1 MIWGPPPKESF
12 VVIGLTFGWILNE
25 FLGMELDQQIIAQ
38 RVANAIEEIA
48 IYEAR
53 TRVTHDLM
61 DRVARQ
67 GAKVVKDVKNKRKW
81 KNGYDR
87 KSSQQQSKK
96 QKVEKAYAAGPNN
109 KRGYAR
115 KLLSYNK
122 CKLHHAG
129 TCPIKCKK
137 SQKVGHHEKD
147 YRVRASAT
155 GCNSKPTITCYGCG
169 EQGHYKNR
177 PNDFMVYCDASNQR
191 FGCVLMQRGKVIAY
205 ATIQLKIHKKNY
217 ITHDLE
223 LGKANV
229 VANALSKKERLKP
242 RRRALQKTLGT
253 RLDMSTAYQPQTNG
267 QSERTIQTLKDMLRE
282 CVMDFGGSWDTHLPL
297 VEFSY
302 NNSYHK
308 SIKCAPFEALYGR
321 KCRSPVIWEA
331 VGESQLIRPEIVQE
345 TAKKIMQIKERLNT
359 ARDRQKS
366 YADKRRKPLESNVG
380 DRVLLKVSPWK
391 GVVRFG
397 KKGKIAPRHVRPFE
411 IVECVGPVAYRLK
424 LPQELSCIHDTFHVS
439 NLKKYLAEP
448 DSQVPLEEI
457 EIDDNLCFVEEPIEI
472 MARDVKKPKRRRI
485 PLVKSFVVIGLT
497 FGWILDEFLE
507 DMLNRFKMRGF
518 GILLEA
524 CTKAN
529 TKHDI
534 GPTCLIE
541 FGDSYK
547 APQEEAGKDSASESF
562 AKKKGKTVVITTED
576 MLKRRND
583 VKARITLLLALPD
596 EHQLRFSKYET
607 AKELWEAILKTFGG
621 NEATKKTKKNQL
633 KQQDDL
639 DTMSLDDVYN
649 HLKVYEPEVQK
660 KSESNSQNMAF
671 ISSANTSSG
680 KCEKKTGKKIT
691 IQGTDV
697 AGFDKSK
704 VECFN
709 YHKICYFDRE
719 CRAPRSQD
727 RGRRESYK
735 QGSKEEEPAPKA
747 LMAIDGIGRDWS
759 YMANEE
765 ENHALAADDEALTEF
780 ALTAKSSSSSE
791 NEVYD
796 VSFCSKSCRK
806 NTDSL
811 NTKISKLNEE
821 LSDSKNTLYH
831 YKLGLS
837 QVEARLVEFK
847 TQEIKFCE
855 KIRGLEFDVEVK
867 NNKIEN
873 LMNEL
878 EQVKKE
884 KERLDSKLTGFASAS
899 KDLDTLLGSQRTNK
913 NPSCST
919 DSPTI
924 IKTNKVETAR
934 NSPVRYAEMYRNTTK
949 SPKVRDEPASLL
961 RDDSQGEAFPTI
973 TSLDA
978 GQDRENIIK
987 TSALPYESTPR
998 VTSLDA
1004 DKGKPSRDD
1013 APIKGRSI
1021 EIGEEVKV
1029 KRSTELGSND
1039 TEEMVNVLTSMKAAN
1054 ILTSRVAAV
1063 SVPPDAGVSTV
1074 GVPTVSG
1081 LVPTL
1086 SAIFTSTSMVTPYSR
1101 RPRGISAKD
1110 KGNGKVVESKEPKK
1124 KKLQEQIDAQVDK
1137 EMEEEIA
1144 REDQRMNEQLAR
1156 DAEIAS
1162 SC

>member
-1 MIWGPPPKESF
+1 VAWWLLGSSGKDDGSGVRGSGVEQEVGKRGIRVWWEKWLRMNTLVRDIARADCFFENQDVKQHPTNSF

-633 KQQDDL
+633 KQQ
-639 DTMSLDDVYN
+639 
-649 HLKVYEPEVQK
+649 
-660 KSESNSQNMAF
+660 
-671 ISSANTSSG
+671 
-680 KCEKKTGKKIT
+680 
-691 IQGTDV
+691 
-697 AGFDKSK
+697 
-704 VECFN
+704 
-709 YHKICYFDRE
+709 E

-949 SPKVRDEPASLL
+949 SPKVR
-961 RDDSQGEAFPTI
+961 G
-973 TSLDA
+973 
-978 GQDRENIIK
+978 K
-987 TSALPYESTPR
+987 TWPKNNFAHKNVTPR
-998 VTSLDA
+998 ADLLKTGRTPIAVNRTNMNVAQPKRTSFA
-1004 DKGKPSRDD
+1004 KTAHSYVRRPFQKKSAVRTQF
-1013 APIKGRSI
+1013 R
-1021 EIGEEVKV
+1021 
-1029 KRSTELGSND
+1029 
-1039 TEEMVNVLTSMKAAN
+1039 VL
-1054 ILTSRVAAV
+1054 R
-1063 SVPPDAGVSTV
+1063 VSTV
-1074 GVPTVSG
+1074 NTKFPTVDSKFSTAKSTFSTG
-1081 LVPTL
+1081 L
-1086 SAIFTSTSMVTPYSR
+1086 
-1101 RPRGISAKD
+1101 
-1110 KGNGKVVESKEPKK
+1110 GNKGKVVK
-1124 KKLQEQIDAQVDK
+1124 
-1137 EMEEEIA
+1137 
-1144 REDQRMNEQLAR
+1144 
-1156 DAEIAS
+1156 AS
-1162 SC
+1162 TCWI